1 MADVAKKWIP
11 GQGVWSDGTQVKP
24 GSALVFGAATG
35 QWTLARAPKWYNTN
49 NSADDGSDHQRPR
62 PWSSTGGGGGNLRW
76 KPRSTDGRLAVLVS
90 GGRGGTLTVNGVQGT
105 YIGQT
110 NGNRATYRFPK
121 VGGAYGTNIK
131 VVYSNGGTWTIPNG
145 ASDLHNVKS
154 QSAKAPG
161 KTTWTMGSEKMGTR
175 TDLQMHH
182 WNWRGNPGPSALVM
196 AYGGSTNGAE
206 WVEVS
211 GHRMSK
217 HGSGDKGRDVWTMGT
232 LKGTGAVHGR
242 IMLRGKIYTFTIPR
256 GKRLVYEINLHGGG
270 ESSSKPTNKPTSKPS
285 GVVGSKNL
293 YGQEHGGDEGGTEG
307 WDMVDV
313 NGVKVRRGFTTYNG
327 KVMTFAAA
335 ERAKQLAAALAGDFP
350 ESSDLLGGGQ
360 VSGNPADTGFATGN
374 PADEG
379 YTGGAGPG

>member
-11 GQGVWSDGTQVKP
+11 GQGEWSDGTQVKP

-49 NSADDGSDHQRPR
+49 NSADDGSDHLRPR
-62 PWSSTGGGGGNLRW
+62 PWSPGGGAGGNLRW
-76 KPRSTDGRLAVLVS
+76 KPHSHVDRKLAVLVS

-121 VGGAYGTNIK
+121 PGSAYGTNIK

-145 ASDLHNVKS
+145 ASDLKNFKS
-154 QSAKAPG
+154 DSAKSTGIKP
-161 KTTWTMGSEKMGTR
+161 KWEMTVEKMGTR

-196 AYGGSTNGAE
+196 AYDGSSNGAE

-211 GHRMSK
+211 GHRMAK
-217 HGSGDKGRDVWTMGT
+217 HGSTDKGRDVWRMGS

-242 IMLRGKIYTFTIPR
+242 IMLKGKIYTFTIPR
-256 GKRLVYEINLHGGG
+256 GKRLVYDINLHGGG
-270 ESSSKPTNKPTSKPS
+270 GSSSKPTNKPTSKPS
-285 GVVGSKNL
+285 GGAGSKDK
-293 YGQEHGGDEGGTEG
+293 YGHEHGGDKDGWADTQPGADGYTDTDGYDPSKDPSGLADIPDTPYGGSEPGTGHGSGDHHGSGGADAVGEGGVGT
-307 WDMVDV
+307 
-313 NGVKVRRGFTTYNG
+313 
-327 KVMTFAAA
+327 
-335 ERAKQLAAALAGDFP
+335 
-350 ESSDLLGGGQ
+350 
-360 VSGNPADTGFATGN
+360 
-374 PADEG
+374 
-379 YTGGAGPG
+379 